1 MASKFI
7 VFSCLVAMARAG
19 AVVAGAVAAPLVAAP
34 APLVAAPVAARLE
47 EFEHPQYSYGYQV
60 SDHITGDYK
69 EQSEQRDGDFVSG
82 RYSLV
87 EPDGASRRVVEYA
100 SDPVNGFQAVVR
112 NEPLVVAAPAVVE
125 PARIAAAPVAPARL
139 AAPVV
144 APAPA
149 RLTAAYPAL
158 AAAYPAPAARYF
170 AAAPVASPF
179 ARLTAAYPYR
189 FAPAASVVA
198 V

>member
-139 AAPVV
+139 AAAPVV

-149 RLTAAYPAL
+149 RLTAAYPA
-158 AAAYPAPAARYF
+158 PAARYF
-170 AAAPVASPF
+170 TAAPVASPF